1 MFACASSYHY
11 QIQHIKF
18 TIYRLNQRTQDT
30 NLQWTCLLHFLR
42 KETSDDNYCQ
52 WMRCVLPYVWLLVV
66 TINIPTLSAQSLLA
80 ELSTK
85 VLNILFLILCIL
97 IIISLFLIVL
107 LKIMTVLSE
116 KMTLHLQWQM
126 FLCFVSWP
134 WLQFAKTEN
143 YRCSAQWGNNPRG
156 SIPIKE

>member
-1 MFACASSYHY
+1 M
-11 QIQHIKF
+11 
-18 TIYRLNQRTQDT
+18 
-30 NLQWTCLLHFLR
+30 
-42 KETSDDNYCQ
+42 
-52 WMRCVLPYVWLLVV
+52 WLLVV

-116 KMTLHLQWQM
+116 KMTLHLQ
-126 FLCFVSWP
+126 
-134 WLQFAKTEN
+134 
-143 YRCSAQWGNNPRG
+143 
-156 SIPIKE
+156 